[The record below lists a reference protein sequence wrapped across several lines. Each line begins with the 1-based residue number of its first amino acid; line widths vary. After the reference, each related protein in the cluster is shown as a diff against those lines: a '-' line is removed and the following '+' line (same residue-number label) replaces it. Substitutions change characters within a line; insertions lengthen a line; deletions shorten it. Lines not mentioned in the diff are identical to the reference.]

1 LTGASTWILARFGRF
16 QLYKV
21 KIKWNSYECLLRE
34 GKKEEGGKTL
44 VEKLTWLDSGIFR
57 KINVKIKIDC
67 NIVGQMLCNK

>member
-57 KINVKIKIDC
+57 KSMWRSRLTVQYCGSNV
-67 NIVGQMLCNK
+67 V